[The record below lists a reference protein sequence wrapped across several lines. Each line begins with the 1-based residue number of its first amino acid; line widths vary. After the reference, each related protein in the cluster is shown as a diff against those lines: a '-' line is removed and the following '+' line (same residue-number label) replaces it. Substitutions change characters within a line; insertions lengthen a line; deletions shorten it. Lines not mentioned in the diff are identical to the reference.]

1 MNNVTIKL
9 NSAGI
14 RELLKSDE
22 MQAVIT
28 EYCNRVAQNAGGSG
42 YNVNV
47 RAGRKRAVGEVH
59 AMTTKALDDTYKNN
73 SLLKALHK

>member
-1 MNNVTIKL
+1 MNRVTIKL

-22 MQAVIT
+22 MQAVIKT
-28 EYCNRVAQNAGGSG
+28 YCDRVAKNAGGSG

-47 RAGRKRAVGEVH
+47 RAGRRRTVGEVH
-59 AMTTKALDDTYKNN
+59 AMTTKALDDTFKNN
-73 SLLKALHK
+73 TLLKALHK